1 VVFYVYLCCI
11 FIYLWLQYIY
21 LLFAILPGTCSHLYC
36 YVICAIPCLCTV
48 VNVSI
53 LDLIDL
59 LVLSTVSPCST
70 KGPVVSFF
78 LCCLLEMLMCSLI
91 CCFVVVCV
99 ESKSFKIFCLVL
111 VRFEHR
117 NSVLKVIFKS
127 RYYTSKAAAG
137 SFPGCGFFSRPSYI
151 R

>member
-1 VVFYVYLCCI
+1 MWYMWYLLFENLKCGGVLCLPMLY
-11 FIYLWLQYIY
+11 IYLWLQYICY
-21 LLFAILPGTCSHLYC
+21 LLLPGSHLYC

-78 LCCLLEMLMCSLI
+78 LCCLLDVDVLLNLLF
-91 CCFVVVCV
+91 CCCVCGIKKFQNILSFLFVLNTGIV
-99 ESKSFKIFCLVL
+99 F
-111 VRFEHR
+111 
-117 NSVLKVIFKS
+117 
-127 RYYTSKAAAG
+127 
-137 SFPGCGFFSRPSYI
+137 
-151 R
+151 

>member
-1 VVFYVYLCCI
+1 MFTYVVYLFIYGYSI
-11 FIYLWLQYIY
+11 FICY
-21 LLFAILPGTCSHLYC
+21 LLLPGTRTCSHLYC